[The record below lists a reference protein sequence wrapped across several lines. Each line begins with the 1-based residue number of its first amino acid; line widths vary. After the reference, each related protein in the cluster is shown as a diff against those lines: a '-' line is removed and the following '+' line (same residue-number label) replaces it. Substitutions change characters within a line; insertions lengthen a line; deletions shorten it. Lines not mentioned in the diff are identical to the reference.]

1 MTQTSNKPKINVGL
15 RAELK
20 FSITPIKFELET
32 VGGNHSLYQ
41 GTISSQESV
50 KIRDFVH
57 AFDKNIA
64 QSIPNDIT
72 ITINELL
79 LILSK
84 EQSRKKLL
92 ISLGL
97 GTEIN
102 LSNLPLIGKKF
113 SPEQTIAIKD
123 FKLLYASHNFSKIE
137 VEKILKLS
145 EAEKERYIAQGIS
158 LSASMQFGEYEQTLD
173 IAIFNQEKKTESTAQ
188 KERQSSGT
196 QKLNSPQT
204 LTITASEDSSN
215 NQLTTQETTTD
226 SPQTSDTTRWF
237 EIKKNFG
244 PVYFQRVGVQ
254 YQNSEIWFLLD
265 ASIFSAGL
273 TLTLNGLSVGSS
285 IKKFKP
291 KFNLQ
296 GIDIEYE
303 SKGNLSI
310 GGAFLRTTVNGKDE
324 YSGAVLIETKT
335 FTLSAIGSYTTTE
348 NGHPSLFIYGILN
361 KPIGG
366 LPFFFVTGLALGFA
380 YNRSLI
386 LPTLDEIPQFPL
398 VKAVINASQA
408 DTEGL
413 IAIQRELNEYIPPK
427 VGQVVLMV
435 GVKFSSF
442 KLIES
447 FVLLVATFGNQF
459 ALDLIGI
466 STLISPP
473 ILPGQDPNKLP
484 PPLAQIRLGI
494 RARFVPSKGTLKVEA
509 KLLPDSYLF
518 DRDCRISG
526 GFAFYSWFSGD
537 HAGDF
542 VLTVGGYHPRFEVPA
557 HYPRVDPLALNWR
570 ISNNLSVKGS
580 LYFALTASAIMAG
593 GRLEAFWES
602 GNIKAWFIA
611 NANFIVAWQPY
622 FYDAQIGV
630 NLSASYTFNFFG
642 YKKTITVEVGA
653 NLHIWGPEFS
663 GTATIDISIVSFTI
677 RFGSGSQKRPAP
689 LNWSEFK
696 TSFLPA
702 QEEVCTVA
710 VESGLLRKVEGEEI
724 FIVNPKE
731 FLISTSSVIPIKT
744 FKTGTIKT
752 SNTGEE
758 ENQKTF
764 GIAPMNVNSGKFTQ
778 SEYTITIDKEPEQ
791 FTYEPIYKNIP
802 TALWGESNSNDP
814 NRTRFVN
821 NVLSGFKIK
830 PANPPQPGQTQSIER
845 KNLAYDTEKVDN
857 AYQWNSFSTFSKSEE
872 TNEDI
877 RERNIGESITSED
890 VKNAR
895 ESLLQSLGL
904 SATNIDLAEFETD
917 KGIEQAFIIAPQLEE
932 AIV

>member
-32 VGGNHSLYQ
+32 VGGDHSLLQ

-57 AFDKNIA
+57 AFDENIA

-137 VEKILKLS
+137 VEKILKLP

-158 LSASMQFGEYEQTLD
+158 LSASMQFGEYE
-173 IAIFNQEKKTESTAQ
+173 
-188 KERQSSGT
+188 
-196 QKLNSPQT
+196 QT

-285 IKKFKP
+285 IKEFKP

-296 GIDIEYE
+296 GIGIEYE

-310 GGAFLRTTVNGKDE
+310 GGAFLRTTVNGKDKYSGDDGKDKYSGGDGKDE
-324 YSGAVLIETKT
+324 YSGAVIVETKI

-413 IAIQRELNEYIPPK
+413 IAIQRELKEYIPPK

-447 FVLLVATFGNQF
+447 FVLLVATFGDQF

-473 ILPGQDPNKLP
+473 ILPGKDPNKLP

-494 RARFVPSKGTLKVEA
+494 RARFVPSEGTLKVEA

-518 DRDCRISG
+518 DRDCRLSG
-526 GFAFYSWFSGD
+526 GFAFYSWFSDD
-537 HAGDF
+537 HEGDF

-557 HYPRVDPLALNWR
+557 HYPRVDPLPLNWR

-593 GRLEAFWES
+593 GRLEAVWQS

-642 YKKTITVEVGA
+642 SKTITVEVGG

-702 QEEVCTVA
+702 QEEVCTIA

-895 ESLLQSLGL
+895 ESLLKSLGL

-917 KGIEQAFIIAPQLEE
+917 KGIEQAFKGIEQAFIIAPQLEE